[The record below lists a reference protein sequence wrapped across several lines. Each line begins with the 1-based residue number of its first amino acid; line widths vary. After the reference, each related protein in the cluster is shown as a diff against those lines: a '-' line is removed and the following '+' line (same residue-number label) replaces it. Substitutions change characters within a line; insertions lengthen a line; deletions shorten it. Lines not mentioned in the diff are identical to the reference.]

1 VDPNNK
7 EIENASRLT
16 KREKRIKMFF
26 FRPKQSIKSGATKI
40 ANKNSFSLSEAS
52 TCLSVTLAQQQ

>member
-26 FRPKQSIKSGATKI
+26 FVRNRA
-40 ANKNSFSLSEAS
+40 
-52 TCLSVTLAQQQ
+52 